1 MISVQLFHI
10 GVITLLNLMAI
21 GVIHYLR
28 RWLMR
33 VEITRKLA
41 HISSGLLGLLLPR
54 FFPVYEAVWPMITLW
69 ICFSGFLYFTYRR
82 KLLSAINGI
91 DRKTVGAYIMPTTLT
106 SLWLFNRLLFQK
118 TGHNEFVFYDLPLL
132 VLTFGDSLAAFIGS
146 KYGRR
151 KIYPHSQ
158 KTWVGF
164 VTILFVTFSISVF
177 YLHFI
182 SKTLTTSNHAEMQ
195 TIGVGI
201 LLAISAAIAEAFS
214 VRGWDNLTIPI
225 GVFFVL
231 TFIL

>member
-69 ICFSGFLYFTYRR
+69 ICFSGFLYFTYQR
-82 KLLSAINGI
+82 KLLTAINGI

-146 KYGRR
+146 KYGRT

-182 SKTLTTSNHAEMQ
+182 SLSPLPSLPFRMK
-195 TIGVGI
+195 
-201 LLAISAAIAEAFS
+201 
-214 VRGWDNLTIPI
+214 GWCLE
-225 GVFFVL
+225 VFVL
-231 TFIL
+231 KAFITVPHSSYIGLFSCHNWGAILTL